1 MKINIQTPGFK
12 ARKELLEL
20 ISGKVRKLS
29 HLSDRILE
37 ARVLIKAD
45 KSDTRDNK
53 VCEISLV
60 IPGNDL
66 FAKCRAQT
74 FERAVHDA
82 VLTSKRQ
89 IMNWKDEK
97 QEYRQP

>member
-1 MKINIQTPGFK
+1 MKITIQTPGFK
-12 ARKELLEL
+12 ARRELLDL
-20 ISGKVRKLS
+20 INEKVGKLS

-45 KSDTRDNK
+45 KSDTRNNK

-66 FAKCRAQT
+66 FAKIQSQT

-82 VLTSKRQ
+82 VSACKRQ
-89 IMNWKDEK
+89 IVNWKEEMK
-97 QEYRQP
+97 QHR

>member
-20 ISGKVRKLS
+20 IDEKVGKLS

-37 ARVLIKAD
+37 AHVLIKSD

-66 FAKCRAQT
+66 FAKRQAQT

-82 VLTSKRQ
+82 VITSKRQ
-89 IMNWKDEK
+89 ITNWKEEK
-97 QEYRQP
+97 QQHR